1 MINNMLFISLILT
14 AAVYGLREGRK
25 KGEGEEREREGR
37 RERGKGT
44 KNLLMDLEIS

>member
-25 KGEGEEREREGR
+25 KGEGEERERGKE
-37 RERGKGT
+37 REREGDKKFAYGP
-44 KNLLMDLEIS
+44 